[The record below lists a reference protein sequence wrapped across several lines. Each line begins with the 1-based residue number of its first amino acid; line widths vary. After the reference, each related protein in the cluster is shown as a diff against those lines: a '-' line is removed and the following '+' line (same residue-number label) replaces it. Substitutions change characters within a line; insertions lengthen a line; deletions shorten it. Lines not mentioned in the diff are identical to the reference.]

1 MKISV
6 NWLKDHI
13 DLEVD
18 PDGLIDAL
26 NNIGLMVGGWEAFE
40 DDIVLDIETYANR
53 PDTLGHRGI
62 AREIAVKFG
71 LPLKELELPL
81 DESSLETADLVDIQI
96 LNEDL
101 CPRYT
106 GLVVKGVRIES
117 SPEWLQKRLRSMN
130 LKPVNNVVDVSNY
143 VLFATAQ
150 PIHTFDL
157 GKIAGNRIIVRK
169 AGKGE
174 SLLALDGSLL
184 ELDSEMLVIA
194 DESKPVALAGVI
206 GGMDSS
212 VTDSTTDIFIESA
225 SFHPGSIRSS
235 AKKIGLQTDASYR
248 FERHTDIAFP
258 PLAAKMAASL
268 LCRFGGKVSK
278 GLLDVYPAPAKTKTV
293 VLRRHRIRGLLGLD
307 VEDGFVVETLES
319 LGFLVEEKQ
328 PHIWQLKVPSFR
340 IDIEREADVIE
351 EIARFYGY
359 DKIPTQLPPME
370 ELEPIHDERRNR
382 IESLRQ
388 VMFHQGYDEVVNLS
402 FTHSEEESLFHTN
415 RRPVVI
421 RNPISTRASLL
432 RTTLS
437 GGLLQNIAWNRNRGA
452 EGVQLFEMSKTY
464 YRKENDSY
472 GEDETLAFAATGL
485 VGEDHWQGARIKA
498 DFFSLKGTCEALMS
512 NLRYAACSFMEL
524 EHECFLKG
532 AALSIH
538 YKGQIVGCL
547 GEVNPPVL
555 KYFSIKEK
563 VWLAELNL
571 TRLFAKQ
578 PQPFMFSP
586 ISRFP
591 SIERDLSII
600 IDKDVVFQDI
610 REVIDRLS
618 ILNLE
623 KYVLVDKF
631 SGKPV
636 PDGKASLSFRFVF
649 RHSSK
654 TLLAED
660 IDICQKQILAALRSA
675 FKIHLREGESIDK

>member
-18 PDGLIDAL
+18 PDGLIDIL
-26 NNIGLMVGGWEAFE
+26 NNIGLMVDGREAFE
-40 DDIVLDIETYANR
+40 DDTVLDIETYANR

-62 AREIAVKFG
+62 AREIGVKFG

-81 DESSLETADLVDIQI
+81 IESSLDTADLVDIQI

-106 GLVVKGVRIES
+106 GLVVKGVRIEPS
-117 SPEWLQKRLRSMN
+117 SEWLQKRLRSMSLN
-130 LKPVNNVVDVSNY
+130 PVNNVVDISNF
-143 VLFATAQ
+143 VLFDTAQ

-169 AGKGE
+169 SGKGE
-174 SLLALDGSLL
+174 SLLALDGKRL

-194 DESKPVALAGVI
+194 DENKPVALAGVI

-212 VTDSTTDIFIESA
+212 VTDDTTDIFIESA
-225 SFHPGSIRSS
+225 FFHPRSIRST
-235 AKKIGLQTDASYR
+235 AKKTGLQTDASYR
-248 FERHTDIAFP
+248 FERNTDIAFP
-258 PLAAKMAASL
+258 PIAARMAASL
-268 LCRFGGKVSK
+268 LCRCGGKVSK
-278 GLLDVYPAPAKTKTV
+278 GVLDVYPAPAKNKTV
-293 VLRRHRIRGLLGLD
+293 VLRRHRIRELLGLD
-307 VEDGFVVETLES
+307 VEDEFIVETLKS
-319 LGFLVEEKQ
+319 LEFQVEEKQ

-351 EIARFYGY
+351 EIARFFGY
-359 DKIPTQLPPME
+359 DKIPTQLPPIE

-382 IESLRQ
+382 IECLRQ
-388 VMFHQGYDEVVNLS
+388 IMFHQGYDEVVNLS
-402 FTHSEEESLFHTN
+402 FTYPEEENLFHTN
-415 RRPVVI
+415 RKPVVI
-421 RNPISTRASLL
+421 RNPISTRSSLL

-452 EGVQLFEMSKTY
+452 EGVQLFEIAKSY
-464 YRKENDSY
+464 YRKEDDSF
-472 GEDETLAFAATGL
+472 GEDEMLACATTGL
-485 VGEDHWQGARIKA
+485 VGEDHWHGGRIKT
-498 DFFSLKGTCEALMS
+498 DFFSLKGTCEALMA
-512 NLRYAACSFMEL
+512 NLRYGAFLFKEL
-524 EHECFLKG
+524 DHECFKKDT
-532 AALSIH
+532 ALSIH

-547 GEVNPPVL
+547 GEVNLPIR
-555 KYFSIKEK
+555 KFYSIKEK

-571 TRLFAKQ
+571 THLFAKQ
-578 PQPFMFSP
+578 PQPVRFSP

-591 SIERDLSII
+591 SVERDLSII

-610 REVIDRLS
+610 RECVDRLS
-618 ILNLE
+618 IPNLE

-660 IDICQKQILAALRSA
+660 VDSSQKQILAALRSA
-675 FKIHLREGESIDK
+675 FNIQLREGESIDK